1 METLSPYLSALL
13 VNSLTPSCLLL
24 ETVTSQLLIEP
35 PLTLSTWQQEIY
47 TIYIYSTR
55 ITFSAHDTFKP
66 LLLVRSSMER
76 KKYING
82 SSFIY
87 RKKKNNKIIY
97 CSFGREMMG
106 RKCTTWYIWFKNGK
120 ENIHRKTVC
129 FLGLR
134 KDSLCYKVF
143 SKQEGTKGFF
153 LPNEGN
159 GQTL

>member
-1 METLSPYLSALL
+1 
-13 VNSLTPSCLLL
+13 
-24 ETVTSQLLIEP
+24 
-35 PLTLSTWQQEIY
+35 
-47 TIYIYSTR
+47 
-55 ITFSAHDTFKP
+55 
-66 LLLVRSSMER
+66 
-76 KKYING
+76 
-82 SSFIY
+82 
-87 RKKKNNKIIY
+87 
-97 CSFGREMMG
+97 MG

>member
-55 ITFSAHDTFKP
+55 ITFSAHDTFKS
-66 LLLVRSSMER
+66 LLLARSSMER

-82 SSFIY
+82 VSYIG
-87 RKKKNNKIIY
+87 KKNNKIIY

-106 RKCTTWYIWFKNGK
+106 RKCTTWYGLKTGK
-120 ENIHRKTVC
+120 KIYIEKLSV
-129 FLGLR
+129 FL
-134 KDSLCYKVF
+134 V
-143 SKQEGTKGFF
+143 
-153 LPNEGN
+153 
-159 GQTL
+159 